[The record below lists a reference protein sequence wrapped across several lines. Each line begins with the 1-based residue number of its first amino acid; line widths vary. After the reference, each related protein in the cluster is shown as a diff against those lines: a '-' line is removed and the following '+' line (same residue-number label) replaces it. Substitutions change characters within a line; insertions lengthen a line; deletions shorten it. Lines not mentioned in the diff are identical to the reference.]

1 MFSNT
6 SMPVSPQI
14 PGEGL
19 TQSFLHG
26 YTLST
31 VPSSR
36 GFVSN
41 AETLSPYPDGVC
53 VRVAR
58 SCHSNPTLLE
68 TTTSTAYRARARS
81 HVFPRRLV
89 SPGSYQRKTSQGLGD
104 SRSVAGF
111 VERGWMYARDDKG
124 GRNDL
129 GYWSVKYFTNGGD
142 YVGLTKLVNPWGDEP
157 PTFEGVVGA
166 IKENALLLGI
176 KVAYVTYFDK
186 DFDTYALLTPRTVQN
201 CGDAFRVVVESI
213 SDAAKQSLKL
223 ELEGE
228 AAKRRDDATLRN
240 SSGKSDK
247 VSALRQMAGLF
258 LAPKTPSRAAQSAD
272 KADPPVPEEWVAK
285 QALVSQEESK
295 QREAI
300 SADEESWRLIIQ
312 ARVNVQ
318 LTFWPRGCLS

>member
-1 MFSNT
+1 MVANT
-6 SMPVSPQI
+6 SMPESPQI
-14 PGEGL
+14 PDEGL
-19 TQSFLHG
+19 TKSFLHG

-36 GFVSN
+36 GFLSN

-58 SCHSNPTLLE
+58 TCHSNPTLLE
-68 TTTSTAYRARARS
+68 TTTSTAYRARTRS
-81 HVFPRRLV
+81 HIFQRRLV
-89 SPGSYQRKTSQGLGD
+89 SPGAYQRKTSQGLGD
-104 SRSVAGF
+104 SRSVTGF
-111 VERGWMYARDDKG
+111 VESGWMYGKGDKS

-129 GYWSVKYFTNGGD
+129 GYWSVKYVTKGD
-142 YVGLTKLVNPWGDEP
+142 EYVGLTKLVNPWRDEP
-157 PTFEGVVGA
+157 LTFEGVVDA
-166 IKENALLLGI
+166 IKENAFMLGI
-176 KVAYVTYFDK
+176 KIAYVTYFDK

-213 SDAAKQSLKL
+213 SDAAKQSFKL

-228 AAKRRDDATLRN
+228 AGKRRDDASLCN
-240 SSGKSDK
+240 SPGKSDK

-258 LAPKTPSRAAQSAD
+258 LAPKTPSRTVRRAD
-272 KADPPVPEEWVAK
+272 KAEPPVPEEWVAQ
-285 QALVSQEESK
+285 QALVSQEESM

-300 SADEESWRLIIQ
+300 LADEESWWLIIQ

-318 LTFWPRGCLS
+318 LTFWPRGCLT